1 MTCEIVT
8 QLPISVASDIGR
20 GAVSLRPAH
29 PGPCAQVGNN
39 GHLLT
44 YSGPSDPSHETTT
57 SVNGGLCNCRCS
69 PYIIINKL
77 VESNSWT
84 SDSNTYFPVPPCEYG
99 GPREALAAGDYK
111 AVFVMAEP
119 EKIPRHN
126 FYEALWFMKT
136 GLPRMVSDYMYT

>member
-1 MTCEIVT
+1 M
-8 QLPISVASDIGR
+8 
-20 GAVSLRPAH
+20 
-29 PGPCAQVGNN
+29 
-39 GHLLT
+39 
-44 YSGPSDPSHETTT
+44 
-57 SVNGGLCNCRCS
+57 CNCRCS

-136 GLPRMVSDYMYT
+136 GLPRMVSDCMYLISD

>member
-1 MTCEIVT
+1 MSIKASVINLMGHPVRLQAAASHLFLTDPTSMVT
-8 QLPISVASDIGR
+8 YV
-20 GAVSLRPAH
+20 
-29 PGPCAQVGNN
+29 
-39 GHLLT
+39 
-44 YSGPSDPSHETTT
+44 
-57 SVNGGLCNCRCS
+57 CNCRCS

-84 SDSNTYFPVPPCEYG
+84 SDSNAYFPVPPCEYG

-126 FYEALWFMKT
+126 FYEGLWFMKT
-136 GLPRMVSDYMYT
+136 GLPRMVRGYLKIGGK

>member
-1 MTCEIVT
+1 MFYDRCGNHTTIINPKINTPHFPLIQNSATEVQKPFVEKGLFLTDPTSMVT
-8 QLPISVASDIGR
+8 YV
-20 GAVSLRPAH
+20 
-29 PGPCAQVGNN
+29 
-39 GHLLT
+39 
-44 YSGPSDPSHETTT
+44 
-57 SVNGGLCNCRCS
+57 CNCRCS

-84 SDSNTYFPVPPCEYG
+84 SDSNAYFPVPPCEYG

-126 FYEALWFMKT
+126 FYEGLWFMKT
-136 GLPRMVSDYMYT
+136 GLPRMVSD

>member
-8 QLPISVASDIGR
+8 QLQISVASDIGR

-29 PGPCAQVGNN
+29 PGPRAQVGNN
-39 GHLLT
+39 GRVFR
-44 YSGPSDPSHETTT
+44 PVRSHDVT
-57 SVNGGLCNCRCS
+57 GDLCNCRCS

-84 SDSNTYFPVPPCEYG
+84 SDSNSYFPVPPCEYG

-136 GLPRMVSDYMYT
+136 GLPRMVSD